1 MKINKIKL
9 KNDRELFG
17 LVAAISI
24 SERQILYFLC
34 NEKSYNKDFSEI
46 AKVIY
51 LWSFYDLFTIASRID
66 KQKKPPQNV
75 AFFKKQP
82 CCSS

>member
-1 MKINKIKL
+1 MKFNKIKL

-17 LVAAISI
+17 LAAAISI
-24 SERQILYFLC
+24 SGRKILRFLC
-34 NEKSYNKDFSEI
+34 NEKCYHKDFSEI

-51 LWSFYDLFTIASRID
+51 LWSFYDLFASASRID
-66 KQKKPPQNV
+66 KQKKPPQNE